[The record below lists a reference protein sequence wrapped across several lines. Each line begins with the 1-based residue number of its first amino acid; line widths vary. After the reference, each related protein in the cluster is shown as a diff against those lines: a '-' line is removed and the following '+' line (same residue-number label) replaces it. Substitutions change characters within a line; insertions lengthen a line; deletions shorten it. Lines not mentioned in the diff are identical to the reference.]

1 MTFAPAPTPR
11 DSSAGRLRRL
21 ELLDALRGFAL
32 AGTLMLCLQRV
43 SLLDARS
50 VLLAALLAVL
60 LLGGSTAGVFRESV
74 AHRRFWRLVLAASL
88 MVAAVPWLHD
98 GIANDWARVLLR
110 QAAPLAQGLCCVAAF
125 VLLFQRAAWRRQLCK
140 LSPMGRMAF
149 TNCAVQG
156 LVGLVLLPRLG
167 LDVESVMS
175 AAVLGAA
182 IFALQAMASCWWMTR
197 FHHGPLEW
205 AWQRLVHA
213 RPLMQPEVRA
223 VRGA

>member
-32 AGTLMLCLQRV
+32 AGTLMLCVQRV
-43 SLLDARS
+43 PLLDARW
-50 VLLAALLAVL
+50 VLLAML
-60 LLGGSTAGVFRESV
+60 LLGGSTAGVLRESV
-74 AHRRFWRLVLAASL
+74 AHWRFWRVLLVGSL
-88 MVAAVPWLHD
+88 VVTAGPLLQD
-98 GIANDWARVLLR
+98 GSATAWARALLR
-110 QAAPLAQGLCCVAAF
+110 QAAPLSQGLFCVAAF
-125 VLLFQRAAWRRQLCK
+125 VLLFQRAAWRRKLCK

-167 LDVESVMS
+167 LDVESVVG
-175 AAVLGAA
+175 AAVLGAV

-205 AWQRLVHA
+205 AWQRLAHA
-213 RPLMQPEVRA
+213 RRSAQVRVRA